1 VAVAIGRDAKEYMVI
16 DYVDGGEAAEEPGVA
31 GVLVEMDVQGATAS
45 AQETTPLPTVIVF
58 FYCNV

>member
-1 VAVAIGRDAKEYMVI
+1 MVI